1 MYRGQDQGERNQAQG
16 KQLNEMPYK
25 KLRFYILMSI
35 FKTKEED
42 KKKPV
47 RNGNVGS

>member
-1 MYRGQDQGERNQAQG
+1 MYWEQDQGERNQAQG

-25 KLRFYILMSI
+25 RLQFYILMSI

-42 KKKPV
+42 KK
-47 RNGNVGS
+47 RQ